1 MGNSNSNYTGNN
13 AEMLGEISTLQSSV
27 ANDNENSK
35 FQKDIF
41 YNQYSKLNKKSEDE
55 LTNDEI
61 TDRDRAMN
69 LDDLKL
75 KQEQIDDMDRKQ
87 THDVRSN

>member
-1 MGNSNSNYTGNN
+1 MNYSDNFLLFV
-13 AEMLGEISTLQSSV
+13 EMSTLQSSV
-27 ANDNENSK
+27 ENEQSK

-41 YNQYSKLNKKSEDE
+41 YYQYSKLNKKSEDE

-69 LDDLKL
+69 IDDLKI
-75 KQEQIDDMDRKQ
+75 KHE
-87 THDVRSN
+87 

>member
-1 MGNSNSNYTGNN
+1 MGNSNMNYSDNN
-13 AEMLGEISTLQSSV
+13 QLLGEMSTLQSSV
-27 ANDNENSK
+27 ENEQSK

-69 LDDLKL
+69 IDDLKI
-75 KQEQIDDMDRKQ
+75 KHE
-87 THDVRSN
+87 

>member
-1 MGNSNSNYTGNN
+1 MNYSDNN
-13 AEMLGEISTLQSSV
+13 QLLGEMSTLQSSV
-27 ANDNENSK
+27 ENEQSK

-69 LDDLKL
+69 IDDLKI
-75 KQEQIDDMDRKQ
+75 KHE
-87 THDVRSN
+87 

>member
-1 MGNSNSNYTGNN
+1 MGNSNMNYSDNN
-13 AEMLGEISTLQSSV
+13 QLLGEISTLQSSV
-27 ANDNENSK
+27 ENEQSK
-35 FQKDIF
+35 FQKDNF

-69 LDDLKL
+69 IDDLKI
-75 KQEQIDDMDRKQ
+75 K
-87 THDVRSN
+87 HD

>member
-1 MGNSNSNYTGNN
+1 MNYSDNN
-13 AEMLGEISTLQSSV
+13 QLLGEMSTLQSSV
-27 ANDNENSK
+27 ENEQSK

-41 YNQYSKLNKKSEDE
+41 YNQYSKLNKKSDDE

-69 LDDLKL
+69 IDDLKI
-75 KQEQIDDMDRKQ
+75 KHE
-87 THDVRSN
+87 

>member
-1 MGNSNSNYTGNN
+1 MNYSDNN
-13 AEMLGEISTLQSSV
+13 QLLGEISTLQSSV
-27 ANDNENSK
+27 ENEQSK
-35 FQKDIF
+35 FQKDNF

-69 LDDLKL
+69 IDDLKI
-75 KQEQIDDMDRKQ
+75 K
-87 THDVRSN
+87 HD

>member
-75 KQEQIDDMDRKQ
+75 KQE
-87 THDVRSN
+87 

>member
-1 MGNSNSNYTGNN
+1 MGNSNSNYTVNN

-27 ANDNENSK
+27 ANDNEHSK

-75 KQEQIDDMDRKQ
+75 KQE
-87 THDVRSN
+87 

>member
-1 MGNSNSNYTGNN
+1 MGNSNMNYSDNN
-13 AEMLGEISTLQSSV
+13 QLLGEMSTLQSSV
-27 ANDNENSK
+27 ENEQSK

-41 YNQYSKLNKKSEDE
+41 YNQYSKLNKKSDDE

-69 LDDLKL
+69 IDDLKI
-75 KQEQIDDMDRKQ
+75 KHE
-87 THDVRSN
+87 

>member
-1 MGNSNSNYTGNN
+1 MGNSNMNYSDNN
-13 AEMLGEISTLQSSV
+13 QLLGEISTLQSSV
-27 ANDNENSK
+27 ENEQSK
-35 FQKDIF
+35 FNKDIF

-69 LDDLKL
+69 IDDLKI
-75 KQEQIDDMDRKQ
+75 K
-87 THDVRSN
+87 HD